1 METKEKEQKEME
13 NKNNEEKQIT
23 VINEKEQSLKEGEKF
38 TAKYSDVHQFL
49 QSKRKDEIPSIPD
62 DSYLVKACE
71 EGNASYYVIY
81 NENNEALTHF
91 YYYYT
96 KDKYN
101 SPRAELCLYRGL
113 DTKTEKIMKI
123 LLDRTPMMNGVLE
136 ILSKEQFTS
145 IYIEVINQK
154 DVISFY
160 TKYGFLID
168 KVELIISHLFA
179 EMIAFCSACTLLHS
193 S

>member
-1 METKEKEQKEME
+1 ME
-13 NKNNEEKQIT
+13 NKIAKKQEIENKVSDEGKIIAT
-23 VINEKEQSLKEGEKF
+23 NSKKEPLSQGEKF

-49 QSKRKDEIPSIPD
+49 ASKRKEEIPFVPD

-81 NENNEALTHF
+81 NESGEALTHF
-91 YYYYT
+91 YYYHA
-96 KDKYN
+96 KDKHD

-113 DTKTEKIMKI
+113 NTKTEKIMKV
-123 LLDRTPMMNGVLE
+123 LLDMTPMMNGILE
-136 ILSKEQFTS
+136 ILKKEQFTS
-145 IYIEVINQK
+145 IYIEVTNQK

-168 KVELIISHLFA
+168 KEWKKTKELPARVS
-179 EMIAFCSACTLLHS
+179 MIKMI
-193 S
+193 

>member
-1 METKEKEQKEME
+1 MLLMETKEKEQKEME

-168 KVELIISHLFA
+168 KEWKKTKDLPARVS
-179 EMIAFCSACTLLHS
+179 MIKMI
-193 S
+193 